1 MIKQKNENNISQ
13 KIGRNFSR
21 YAHTY
26 DNHAQLQKL
35 MAEKLAS
42 FLPND
47 TPEQILEI
55 GCGTGL
61 FTKYLLAKPAKKI
74 FLNDISPGMIKH
86 MRLKISLPP
95 YSQIILGN
103 AELLKFQ
110 MVNMIA
116 ANAVFQW
123 FKNPR
128 VVLGRLNSY
137 IKKNGSLVFST
148 FGPSTLA
155 ELRKVAQLE
164 SPALLLSKNEW
175 CKLIEEASFTVNLSA
190 KESHKTFFPST
201 LSLLKNLQQ
210 IGAAPT
216 KMTNQKKLRQ
226 QINDY
231 DEIFFTKEGVYANW
245 DLLYFS
251 AINKQ

>member
-1 MIKQKNENNISQ
+1 MINQKSENDISQ
-13 KIGRNFSR
+13 KIGWNFSK
-21 YAHTY
+21 YAHAY
-26 DNHAQLQKL
+26 DKHAQLQKL

-47 TPEQILEI
+47 TTDQILEI

-61 FTKYLLAKPAKKI
+61 FTKFLLAKPLKKI
-74 FLNDISPGMIKH
+74 FLNDISTEMIRC
-86 MRLKISLPP
+86 MRLKITLPP
-95 YSQIILGN
+95 YCQIIHGN

-110 MVNMIA
+110 MVDMIA

-128 VVLGRLNSY
+128 VVLERLNSY
-137 IKKNGSLVFST
+137 IKANGSLVFST

-155 ELRKVAQLE
+155 ELRKVAPLE

-175 CKLIEEASFTVNLSA
+175 CKLIEEAGFTVHLSA
-190 KESHKTFFPST
+190 KESHKTFFPNT

-216 KMTNQKKLRQ
+216 QMTSPKILRQ
-226 QINDY
+226 LIKDY
-231 DEIFFTKEGVYANW
+231 DDLYFTRQGVHANW
-245 DLLYFS
+245 ELLYFS

>member
-1 MIKQKNENNISQ
+1 MIKQKSENNISHE
-13 KIGRNFSR
+13 IGQNFSK
-21 YAHTY
+21 YAHVY
-26 DNHAQLQKL
+26 DKNAQLQKI

-42 FLPND
+42 FLPID
-47 TPEQILEI
+47 TPDQILEI

-61 FTKYLLAKPAKKI
+61 FTKHLLAKPVKKI
-74 FLNDISPGMIKH
+74 FLNDISTEMIKC
-86 MRLKISLPP
+86 MRLKTFLPP
-95 YSQIILGN
+95 YSQIVHGN
-103 AELLKFQ
+103 AELLKFE
-110 MVNMIA
+110 MVNLIA

-137 IKKNGSLVFST
+137 IKANGRLVFST

-155 ELRKVAQLE
+155 ELRKVAPLK

-175 CKLIEEASFTVNLSA
+175 CKLIEEAGFSVHLSV
-190 KESHKTFFPST
+190 KESHKTFFPNT

-216 KMTNQKKLRQ
+216 QMTSPKTIRQ
-226 QINDY
+226 LIKDY
-231 DEIFFTKEGVYANW
+231 DDICFTKRGVQANW
-245 DLLYFS
+245 ELLYFS

>member
-1 MIKQKNENNISQ
+1 MLKQKSENNISRE
-13 KIGRNFSR
+13 IEWNFSK
-21 YAHTY
+21 YAHGY
-26 DNHAQLQKL
+26 DKHAQLQKL

-47 TPEQILEI
+47 TPDQILEI

-61 FTKYLLAKPAKKI
+61 FTKFLLAKPLKKI
-74 FLNDISPGMIKH
+74 FLNDISPEMISC
-86 MRLKISLPP
+86 MRVKITLPP
-95 YSQIILGN
+95 YSQIIHGN

-110 MVNMIA
+110 MVDMIA

-137 IKKNGSLVFST
+137 IKENGSLVFST

-175 CKLIEEASFTVNLSA
+175 CKLIEEAGFTVNLSA

-210 IGAAPT
+210 TGAAPT
-216 KMTNQKKLRQ
+216 QMTNPKKIRQ
-226 QINDY
+226 LINDY
-231 DEIFFTKEGVYANW
+231 DDICFTKQGVYANW
-245 DLLYFS
+245 ELLYFS

>member
-1 MIKQKNENNISQ
+1 MINQKNENNISQ
-13 KIGRNFSR
+13 KIGRNFSK

-26 DNHAQLQKL
+26 DTHAQLQKL

-42 FLPND
+42 FLPNP

-110 MVNMIA
+110 MVDMIA

-137 IKKNGSLVFST
+137 IKENGSLVFST

-155 ELRKVAQLE
+155 ELRKLTQLQ

-175 CKLIEEASFTVNLSA
+175 CKLIKEAGFTVNLST
-190 KESHKTFFPST
+190 KESHKSFFPNT
-201 LSLLKNLQQ
+201 
-210 IGAAPT
+210 
-216 KMTNQKKLRQ
+216 
-226 QINDY
+226 
-231 DEIFFTKEGVYANW
+231 
-245 DLLYFS
+245 
-251 AINKQ
+251 

>member
-1 MIKQKNENNISQ
+1 MIKQKNEKNISQ
-13 KIGRNFSR
+13 IIGRNFSR

-47 TPEQILEI
+47 TSEQILEI

-74 FLNDISPGMIKH
+74 FLNDISSGMIKH
-86 MRLKISLPP
+86 LKLKITLPP

-110 MVNMIA
+110 MVDMIA

-137 IKKNGSLVFST
+137 IKENGSLVFST

-155 ELRKVAQLE
+155 ELRKLTQLQ

-175 CKLIEEASFTVNLSA
+175 CKLIEEAGFTVNLST
-190 KESHKTFFPST
+190 KESHKSFFPNT
-201 LSLLKNLQQ
+201 LSLLKNIQQ
-210 IGAAPT
+210 VGAAPT
-216 KMTNQKKLRQ
+216 QMANPKKLRQ
-226 QINDY
+226 LINNY
-231 DEIFFTKEGVYANW
+231 DDICFTKQGVYANW
-245 DLLYFS
+245 ELLYFS

>member
-1 MIKQKNENNISQ
+1 MIKQKSKNNIS
-13 KIGRNFSR
+13 KEIGWKFYK
-21 YAHTY
+21 YAHAY
-26 DNHAQLQKL
+26 DKHAQLQKL
-35 MAEKLAS
+35 MAKKLAS
-42 FLPND
+42 FLPNN

-61 FTKYLLAKPAKKI
+61 FTKYLLAKPVKKI
-74 FLNDISPGMIKH
+74 FLKDISTEMIKC
-86 MRLKISLPP
+86 MTLKTFLPP
-95 YSQIILGN
+95 YSQIVHGN
-103 AELLKFQ
+103 AELLKFE
-110 MVNMIA
+110 MVNLIA

-137 IKKNGSLVFST
+137 IKANGRLVFST

-155 ELRKVAQLE
+155 ELRKVAPLK

-175 CKLIEEASFTVNLSA
+175 CKLIEEAGFSVHLSV
-190 KESHKTFFPST
+190 KESHKTFFPNT

-216 KMTNQKKLRQ
+216 QMTSPKTIRQ
-226 QINDY
+226 LIKDY
-231 DEIFFTKEGVYANW
+231 DDICFTKRGVEANW
-245 DLLYFS
+245 ELLYFS